1 MDASSADSEGH
12 RRRCS
17 TVGTASICV
26 VENFA
31 YFIKQF
37 LHKAV
42 SKKSMCM
49 SVCVC
54 VCQVCIHLCAKVLT
68 NIPFISWRYNRVG
81 PVCGTPR
88 QLCSL

>member
-1 MDASSADSEGH
+1 MDSSSADSEGH

-54 VCQVCIHLCAKVLT
+54 MPSVHTLVCKSPH
-68 NIPFISWRYNRVG
+68 
-81 PVCGTPR
+81 
-88 QLCSL
+88 